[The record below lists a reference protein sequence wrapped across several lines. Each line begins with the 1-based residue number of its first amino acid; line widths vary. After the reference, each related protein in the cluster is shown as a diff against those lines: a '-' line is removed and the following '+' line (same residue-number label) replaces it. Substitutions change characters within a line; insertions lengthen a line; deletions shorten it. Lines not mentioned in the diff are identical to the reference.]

1 VKVTLERLP
10 ESRVQLD
17 IEVEQ
22 DRVQQSVDAAYRRL
36 APRAKVPGFRPG
48 KAPRSVIEKYLG
60 RDRLMNEALDKLLP
74 DVYNEAIESED
85 VDAIA
90 QPTLDGLELDPV
102 RFKFIVPVRPFV
114 DLGDYRDLRVEKQT
128 PEVTDEQVDEQLQL
142 LQRRNAVYAPV
153 DRGIE
158 WTDMVIADVEGRV
171 GEEPLV
177 SQDDAEFS
185 LREGEPLFVEGLAE
199 AFLGMKKGDDKS
211 VDLVLPEDFRSER
224 LRGETATFTI
234 HVKEVKEEDLPDLDD
249 DLAQQVNAEEF
260 ETFDDLKERIRHDLQ
275 EVAENEAEGA
285 FRQEAI
291 QKLIE
296 GATIEY
302 PRVLVDEEITHMVR
316 ESTGGDQKQ
325 YVSYLQGIGRSDEEF
340 RELFRAP
347 AEDRVRRSIV
357 LIRLA
362 EAEGIE
368 VAPEDIE
375 AELERIIQ
383 PFGEETERFRQV
395 FDTPDGRATIRR
407 DLLSQKTL
415 ERLGQIASGEAP
427 AKADAP
433 GAESSESTEPAP
445 STEDAPPA
453 EPTAS
458 VEDVPSAEATAPTE
472 DAEPEQSIAEED
484 PA

>member
-1 VKVTLERLP
+1 MKVTLERLP

-48 KAPRSVIEKYLG
+48 KAPRNVIEKYLG

-90 QPTLDGLELDPV
+90 QPTLDALELDPV
-102 RFKFIVPVRPFV
+102 RFKFIVPVRPSV
-114 DLGDYRDLRVEKQT
+114 DLGDYHALRVEKET
-128 PEVTDEQVDEQLQL
+128 AEVTDEQVDEQLKL

-153 DRGIE
+153 DRGIQ
-158 WTDMVIADVEGRV
+158 WTDMVIANVAGHV
-171 GEEPLV
+171 GDEPLV

-185 LREGEPLFVEGLAE
+185 LREGDVLFVPGLAE
-199 AFLGMKKGDDKS
+199 AFIGMKKGEDKD
-211 VDLVLPEDFRSER
+211 VDIVLPDDFRSER
-224 LRGETATFTI
+224 LRGETATFSI
-234 HVKEVKEEDLPDLDD
+234 HINEVKEEDLPDIDD

-260 ETFDDLKERIRHDLQ
+260 ETIDDLKTRIRHDLQ
-275 EVAENEAEGA
+275 EAADGEAEGN
-285 FRQEAI
+285 FRQEAVK
-291 QKLIE
+291 KLIE

-325 YVSYLQGIGRSDEEF
+325 YASYLHGIGRSEEEF
-340 RELFRAP
+340 RELFRET

-357 LIRLA
+357 LINLA
-362 EAEGIE
+362 EKEDLA
-368 VAPEDIE
+368 VTPEEIE

-415 ERLGQIASGEAP
+415 NRLAEIASGEAP
-427 AKADAP
+427 AP
-433 GAESSESTEPAP
+433 PTPVESSETVEVPA
-445 STEDAPPA
+445 TTAA
-453 EPTAS
+453 ESP
-458 VEDVPSAEATAPTE
+458 VP
-472 DAEPEQSIAEED
+472 EED

>member
-1 VKVTLERLP
+1 MKVTLERLP

-36 APRAKVPGFRPG
+36 APRAKVPGFRAG

-102 RFKFIVPVRPFV
+102 RFKFIVPVRPSV
-114 DLGDYRDLRVEKQT
+114 DLGDYRSLRVEREK
-128 PEVTDEQVDEQLQL
+128 PEVTDEQVDEQLKL

-153 DRGIE
+153 DRGIQ
-158 WTDMVIADVEGRV
+158 WTDMVIADVAGRV

-185 LREGEPLFVEGLAE
+185 MREGEVLFVPGLAE
-199 AFLGMKKGDDKS
+199 AFIGMTKGEDKE
-211 VDLVLPEDFRSER
+211 VDLVLPDDFRSER
-224 LRGETATFTI
+224 LRGETATFSL
-234 HVKEVKEEDLPDLDD
+234 HVKEVKEENLPDIDD

-260 ETFDDLKERIRHDLQ
+260 ETIDDLKARIRHDLQ
-275 EVAENEAEGA
+275 ESADNEAEGT
-285 FRQEAI
+285 FRQEAVK
-291 QKLIE
+291 KLIE
-296 GATIEY
+296 GATLEY

-325 YVSYLQGIGRSDEEF
+325 YANYLQGIGRSEEEF
-340 RELFRAP
+340 RELFRETAD
-347 AEDRVRRSIV
+347 ERVRRSIV
-357 LIRLA
+357 LIKLA
-362 EAEGIE
+362 EEEGLE
-368 VAPEDIE
+368 VTPDEIE

-415 ERLGQIASGEAP
+415 TRLSEIASGEAP
-427 AKADAP
+427 
-433 GAESSESTEPAP
+433 PAP
-445 STEDAPPA
+445 AAD
-453 EPTAS
+453 
-458 VEDVPSAEATAPTE
+458 AEATPPSE
-472 DAEPEQSIAEED
+472 DAATEPSVPEED